1 MRRRAACTCRPS
13 AAGSQT
19 LCGTGQDHA
28 PAEAGLRKFL
38 RHARNAE
45 ADPCQRDEQIVRA
58 ELDLRLQADA
68 VLLEILLN
76 IGAGARLALEQDERE
91 GRDLLKRVGVVK
103 ITVVIRRGDEDL
115 VGIEAVA
122 DGIGVLV
129 LRLAGKGDVDLPRV
143 AIVEDHLARAVEDAD
158 LDGRI
163 VLMKGLEPGDQIGLR
178 YRVARRR

>member
-1 MRRRAACTCRPS
+1 M
-13 AAGSQT
+13 
-19 LCGTGQDHA
+19 
-28 PAEAGLRKFL
+28 
-38 RHARNAE
+38 
-45 ADPCQRDEQIVRA
+45 
-58 ELDLRLQADA
+58 
-68 VLLEILLN
+68 LLEILLN

-91 GRDLLKRVGVVK
+91 GRDLLKRVGVVE

-143 AIVEDHLARAVEDAD
+143 QIVEDHLARAVEDAN